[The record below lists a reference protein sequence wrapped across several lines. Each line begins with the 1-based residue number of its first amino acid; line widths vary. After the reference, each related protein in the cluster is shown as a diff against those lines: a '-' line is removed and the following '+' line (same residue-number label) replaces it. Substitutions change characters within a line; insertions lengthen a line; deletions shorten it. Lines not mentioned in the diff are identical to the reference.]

1 MLPPRCSHAAG
12 KATVP
17 RHTRSH
23 LADATRFSAL
33 ERPPLSAQGFPET
46 LVRAWGAG
54 DIRILPVSF
63 SPGPGQLVS
72 LSSSRLAPSNSSL
85 CLFCDTLD
93 TEQNQKTWIQ
103 GYKGS
108 RPGRGLGCKPWA
120 RWGRSRSFGPEEGWL
135 RGDSKQGSGRAVHGG
150 GMRERFI
157 SWEELDWAKKR
168 FTCLAGGFDKRWAK
182 GFRNHPTQ
190 GGCLTR
196 VRTFMSVVFIG
207 EAFCQKLAFGDGG
220 WCPLLSRLTH
230 THTNQ
235 NIPHQEPLSID
246 LATIAHWP

>member
-54 DIRILPVSF
+54 DIRILPESF

-93 TEQNQKTWIQ
+93 TEQNQTTWIQ
-103 GYKGS
+103 VTKEAGQGEVWDVSPGLGGGGQGHLVQKRDGS
-108 RPGRGLGCKPWA
+108 GGTQNRAVAGLSTAGGWERDLYPGR
-120 RWGRSRSFGPEEGWL
+120 S
-135 RGDSKQGSGRAVHGG
+135 
-150 GMRERFI
+150 
-157 SWEELDWAKKR
+157 
-168 FTCLAGGFDKRWAK
+168 
-182 GFRNHPTQ
+182 
-190 GGCLTR
+190 
-196 VRTFMSVVFIG
+196 
-207 EAFCQKLAFGDGG
+207 
-220 WCPLLSRLTH
+220 
-230 THTNQ
+230 
-235 NIPHQEPLSID
+235 
-246 LATIAHWP
+246 